1 MTLVMKVPWCSYI
14 CHDDDDEDDDDDDD
28 YDDDDDESLGVL
40 SQLLFVL
47 LRNFSQNCMFFL
59 AENTVNEC

>member
-1 MTLVMKVPWCSYI
+1 MALGDESAMVFYI
-14 CHDDDDEDDDDDDD
+14 WHD
-28 YDDDDDESLGVL
+28 DDDDDESLGVL